1 MLVSARRPVFNE
13 LKDFQSVVLLVRVS
27 TRIPR
32 LELYMSSLYLKK
44 KKGEEEK
51 GGGLLNKTY

>member
-1 MLVSARRPVFNE
+1 MFNE

-51 GGGLLNKTY
+51 GGGTTE